1 MVTFLIYQ
9 LKVAVIMAVF
19 YIFYRLFLIKDSWH
33 RLNRIVLLSTAL
45 LSFLLPVCI
54 ITIHKTEVL
63 PMPVAQLMQAVS
75 STPAQPSVP
84 WWQIALMAVYTT
96 GVVFVLARVL
106 TSVIRVRSIIKNA
119 RKEFTPDGTQ
129 VYIMPGNAASFSW
142 MGHIVIS
149 EADWNNNESA
159 IIRHEKAHVA
169 LHHSIDVLI
178 TDLIAAAQWF
188 NPAIWMLRID
198 LRAVHEYEADD
209 TVLRAG
215 TDLRSYQYLLISKA
229 AAMNGYTIANNF
241 NHSILKNRIFMM
253 EKERTTK
260 KSLLRALYLLPLVCI
275 SLALNAKT
283 KVNYVYDNQDDNTS
297 NPVTITKVK
306 ADGDTLKINGVLKY
320 ELPDPKSSEDFLKIT
335 GVEVNNET
343 GEIKQNGRPVKKVLI
358 NGKEADA
365 NQMMEFLKG
374 NYDHEQSVNDGNE
387 ETIKSVDG
395 NDNVTVNDKSV
406 RKILVNGKEYFS
418 DAQSPIYANDIVD
431 EVEGKTPEGYSR
443 NIMVNVD
450 KNTDQVSITSEDKPD
465 SKWNA
470 TAYRIPEGTNIE
482 ELIQNLP
489 GVETDADG
497 NITVNGKRISR
508 VLVNGEELN
517 SNKTEQAAPTS
528 NTTKSIDDNG
538 NITIDTQN
546 GTRVNLNG
554 TQVTK

>member
-1 MVTFLIYQ
+1 MITFLIYQ

-19 YIFYRLFLIKDSWH
+19 YIFFRLLLIKDTWH

-45 LSFLLPVCI
+45 LSLLLPVCI

-84 WWQIALMAVYTT
+84 WWQIALMAVYTA

-119 RKEFTPDGTQ
+119 RKEFMTDGTT

-149 EADWNNNESA
+149 EADWSNHETA
-159 IIRHEKAHVA
+159 VIDHEKAHVA
-169 LHHSIDVLI
+169 LRHSIDVLI
-178 TDLIAAAQWF
+178 TDIIAALQWF

-215 TDLRSYQYLLISKA
+215 ADIRSYQYLLISKA

-253 EKERTTK
+253 EKETSTRR
-260 KSLLRALYLLPLVCI
+260 SLLRALYLLPLVCI

-283 KVNYVYDNQDDNTS
+283 KVNYVYDEAQSDQT
-297 NPVTITKVK
+297 PRKIVGRVTYET
-306 ADGDTLKINGVLKY
+306 DTLKYEGIVNDELIKSLPGMEFDENGNMTV
-320 ELPDPKSSEDFLKIT
+320 
-335 GVEVNNET
+335 
-343 GEIKQNGRPVKKVLI
+343 
-358 NGKEADA
+358 NGKA
-365 NQMMEFLKG
+365 
-374 NYDHEQSVNDGNE
+374 
-387 ETIKSVDG
+387 
-395 NDNVTVNDKSV
+395 V
-406 RKILVNGKEYFS
+406 RKILVNGKEYFK

-443 NIMVNVD
+443 NIIVD
-450 KNTDQVSITSEDKPD
+450 VDENSDQVTITSEDKPD

-470 TAYRIPEGTNIE
+470 TAYYIPDAETLKGLVHIDE
-482 ELIQNLP
+482 ET
-489 GVETDADG
+489 GEM
-497 NITVNGKRISR
+497 TVNGKKVSR
-508 VLVNGEELN
+508 VLVDGKEVPANEVDSISRAVLKQAMGE
-517 SNKTEQAAPTS
+517 
-528 NTTKSIDDNG
+528 
-538 NITIDTQN
+538 
-546 GTRVNLNG
+546 
-554 TQVTK
+554 

>member
-1 MVTFLIYQ
+1 MITFLTYQ

-19 YIFYRLFLIKDSWH
+19 YIFYRLFLIKDTWH

-75 STPAQPSVP
+75 STPAQSSTP
-84 WWQIALMAVYTT
+84 WWHIALMAVYTA
-96 GVVFVLARVL
+96 GVVFVLARVIA
-106 TSVIRVRSIIKNA
+106 SVLRVRNIIKDA
-119 RKEFTPDGTQ
+119 RKEVLADGTA

-169 LHHSIDVLI
+169 LRHSIDVLI
-178 TDLIAAAQWF
+178 TDIIAALQWF

-209 TVLRAG
+209 TVLRSG

-253 EKERTTK
+253 EKERTTRR
-260 KSLLRALYLLPLVCI
+260 SLLRALYLLPLVCI
-275 SLALNAKT
+275 SLALNAQT
-283 KVNYVYDNQDDNTS
+283 KVNYVYDNSQSEQT
-297 NPVTITKVK
+297 PKKIVGRVTY
-306 ADGDTLKINGVLKY
+306 DSDTLKY
-320 ELPDPKSSEDFLKIT
+320 ENLNPEKEIEWDANVYNSPEGKSADELIKSLP
-335 GVEVNNET
+335 GVEFDEKGNLTV
-343 GEIKQNGRPVKKVLI
+343 
-358 NGKEADA
+358 NGKA
-365 NQMMEFLKG
+365 
-374 NYDHEQSVNDGNE
+374 
-387 ETIKSVDG
+387 
-395 NDNVTVNDKSV
+395 V
-406 RKILVNGKEYFS
+406 RKILVNGKEYYS
-418 DAQSPIYANDIVD
+418 NAQEPIYANDIVD

-443 NIMVNVD
+443 NIIVDVD
-450 KNTDQVSITSEDKPD
+450 KNDQVSITSEDKPD

-470 TAYRIPEGTNIE
+470 TAYRIPEGTNVE
-482 ELIQNLP
+482 DLIKGLP
-489 GVETDADG
+489 GVEIDDDG
-497 NITVNGKRISR
+497 NITVNGKPISR
-508 VLVNGEELN
+508 VLFNGEELN
-517 SNKTEQAAPTS
+517 LNKTEEAAPVS

-546 GTRVNLNG
+546 GRVNLNG
-554 TQVTK
+554 TQVAK

>member
-75 STPAQPSVP
+75 STPTQPSVP
-84 WWQIALMAVYTT
+84 WWQIALMAIYTT

-119 RKEFTPDGTQ
+119 RKEFMADGTT

-215 TDLRSYQYLLISKA
+215 TDIRSYQYLLISKA

-283 KVNYVYDNQDDNTS
+283 KVNYVYDDAQSDQA
-297 NPVTITKVK
+297 PRKIIGRVTYES
-306 ADGDTLKINGVLKY
+306 DTLKYKNLNPEKEIRWDANAYDSPEGKFVD
-320 ELPDPKSSEDFLKIT
+320 ELIKSLP
-335 GVEVNNET
+335 GVEYDE
-343 GEIKQNGRPVKKVLI
+343 NG
-358 NGKEADA
+358 
-365 NQMMEFLKG
+365 
-374 NYDHEQSVNDGNE
+374 
-387 ETIKSVDG
+387 
-395 NDNVTVNDKSV
+395 NVTVN
-406 RKILVNGKEYFS
+406 GK
-418 DAQSPIYANDIVD
+418 V
-431 EVEGKTPEGYSR
+431 VSR
-443 NIMVNVD
+443 I
-450 KNTDQVSITSEDKPD
+450 
-465 SKWNA
+465 
-470 TAYRIPEGTNIE
+470 
-482 ELIQNLP
+482 
-489 GVETDADG
+489 
-497 NITVNGKRISR
+497 
-508 VLVNGEELN
+508 LVNGEEVPM
-517 SNKTEQAAPTS
+517 NKTD
-528 NTTKSIDDNG
+528 SISS
-538 NITIDTQN
+538 T
-546 GTRVNLNG
+546 V
-554 TQVTK
+554 VK

>member
-1 MVTFLIYQ
+1 MITFLTYQ

-19 YIFYRLFLIKDSWH
+19 YIFYRLFLIKDTWH

-63 PMPVAQLMQAVS
+63 PMPVAQLLQAVS
-75 STPAQPSVP
+75 STPAQPSTP
-84 WWQIALMAVYTT
+84 WWHIALMAIYAA

-106 TSVIRVRSIIKNA
+106 TSALRVRSIIRHA
-119 RKEFTPDGTQ
+119 RKEVMADGTT
-129 VYIMPGNAASFSW
+129 VFIMPGNEASFSW

-169 LHHSIDVLI
+169 LRHSIDVLI

-209 TVLRAG
+209 TVLRSG

-253 EKERTTK
+253 EKERTTRR
-260 KSLLRALYLLPLVCI
+260 SLLRALYLLPLVCI

-283 KVNYVYDNQDDNTS
+283 KVNYVYDDAQSDQT
-297 NPVTITKVK
+297 PRKIVGRVTYET
-306 ADGDTLKINGVLKY
+306 DTVKY
-320 ELPDPKSSEDFLKIT
+320 E
-335 GVEVNNET
+335 GN
-343 GEIKQNGRPVKKVLI
+343 I
-358 NGKEADA
+358 ND
-365 NQMMEFLKG
+365 EF
-374 NYDHEQSVNDGNE
+374 
-387 ETIKSVDG
+387 IKSLPGVQFDENG
-395 NDNVTVNDKSV
+395 NVTVNGKPV
-406 RKILVNGKEYFS
+406 RMILVNGKEYYS
-418 DAQSPIYANDIVD
+418 DAQEPIYANDIVD

-443 NIMVNVD
+443 NIIIDVD
-450 KNTDQVSITSEDKPD
+450 KNNQVSIKSEDKPD

-470 TAYRIPEGTNIE
+470 TAYRIPDGTNVE
-482 ELIQNLP
+482 DLIKELP
-489 GVETDADG
+489 GVEIDDDG
-497 NITVNGKRISR
+497 NITVNGKPISR
-508 VLVNGEELN
+508 VLVNGDELN
-517 SNKTEQAAPTS
+517 LNKTEEAAPTS